1 MVLVA
6 AVVKGR
12 LESRLVDPAKDG
24 RASRRTPGGVR
35 ASGGRKGGRGYA
47 GPGGREWEPTHLE
60 SSPIFCLMIAISVVS
75 SSCVSTHAGATEAD
89 TASTPESPWSEYP
102 FSAPPS
108 RREESLGI
116 SSRARKS
123 VGKERN
129 CVSGSAGGGTV
140 GEGKWCF
147 HDELRVSPLLKSVPV
162 GVLPLPQGREGRR
175 SVPREPFCARHG
187 RPNASPP
194 SPFSRRPSPPR
205 LRHFPGG
212 GGIARPK
219 CEEEKRGAS
228 GRASGDDQS

>member
-1 MVLVA
+1 
-6 AVVKGR
+6 
-12 LESRLVDPAKDG
+12 
-24 RASRRTPGGVR
+24 
-35 ASGGRKGGRGYA
+35 
-47 GPGGREWEPTHLE
+47 
-60 SSPIFCLMIAISVVS
+60 MIAISVVS

-102 FSAPPS
+102 FSAPPR

-123 VGKERN
+123 VGKESS

-194 SPFSRRPSPPR
+194 SPFSRRPFRLR
-205 LRHFPGG
+205 LRHFQGG

-219 CEEEKRGAS
+219 CEEEKRGMRVG
-228 GRASGDDQS
+228 GRVEMINHEANLQNEAMKGIIRPMRLHSAARGSSDAVSPACPLAALDAPSFGALMNLLRFCPPFPALVPGPQ

>member
-1 MVLVA
+1 
-6 AVVKGR
+6 
-12 LESRLVDPAKDG
+12 
-24 RASRRTPGGVR
+24 
-35 ASGGRKGGRGYA
+35 
-47 GPGGREWEPTHLE
+47 
-60 SSPIFCLMIAISVVS
+60 MIAISVVS

-187 RPNASPP
+187 RRNASPP
-194 SPFSRRPSPPR
+194 SPFSRRPSPSPTLSRRWRDREAKMRRRRMRVGGRVEMINHEANLQNEAMKGIIRPMR
-205 LRHFPGG
+205 LHSAARGSSDAVSPVPIPCPLAALDAPSFGALMNLLRFCPPFPALVPG
-212 GGIARPK
+212 P
-219 CEEEKRGAS
+219 
-228 GRASGDDQS
+228 Q

>member
-1 MVLVA
+1 MWILR
-6 AVVKGR
+6 KTGGR
-12 LESRLVDPAKDG
+12 RGGRRAGSGPAEGG
-24 RASRRTPGGVR
+24 REAEGMRGPGGR
-35 ASGGRKGGRGYA
+35 R
-47 GPGGREWEPTHLE
+47 GREWEPTHLE

-123 VGKERN
+123 VGKERS

-194 SPFSRRPSPPR
+194 SPFSRRPSPSPTLSR
-205 LRHFPGG
+205 RWRDREAKMRRRKKGD
-212 GGIARPK
+212 
-219 CEEEKRGAS
+219 AS

>member
-1 MVLVA
+1 
-6 AVVKGR
+6 
-12 LESRLVDPAKDG
+12 
-24 RASRRTPGGVR
+24 
-35 ASGGRKGGRGYA
+35 
-47 GPGGREWEPTHLE
+47 
-60 SSPIFCLMIAISVVS
+60 MIAISVVS

-108 RREESLGI
+108 RREESLGR
-116 SSRARKS
+116 SSRARTS
-123 VGKERN
+123 VGHERN
-129 CVSGSAGGGTV
+129 GVSGSAGGGTV

-194 SPFSRRPSPPR
+194 SPFSRRPSPSPTLSRRWRDREAKMRRRRMRVGGRVEMINHEANLQNEAMKGIIRPMR
-205 LRHFPGG
+205 LHSAARGSSDAVSPVPIPCPLAALDAPSLVPG
-212 GGIARPK
+212 P
-219 CEEEKRGAS
+219 
-228 GRASGDDQS
+228 Q